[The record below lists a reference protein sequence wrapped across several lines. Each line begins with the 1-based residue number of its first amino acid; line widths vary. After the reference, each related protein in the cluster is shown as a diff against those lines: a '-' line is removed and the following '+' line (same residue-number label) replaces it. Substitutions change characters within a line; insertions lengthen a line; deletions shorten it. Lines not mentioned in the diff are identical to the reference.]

1 MRCEAICA
9 GAILLFPFDA
19 FLAQN
24 APAHTSRIIGI
35 VVDSVHGTGLEG
47 ADVLVSGRTSPVRT
61 DSLGRFAV
69 EGLSPG
75 TYQIGVFHPL
85 LESLGLTLAS
95 RPFSVGRDSTG
106 VADLA
111 IPSVKTLATRYCG
124 RELTQTGPA
133 AIAGRVRD
141 PDTDEA
147 ISGATVSLAWMDI
160 SARNGRELV
169 RVPHE
174 MHVDTDSSGFFRFCG
189 LPTGIEGTVRATRS
203 DLSTADVPVSTSAS
217 LLSFEALTM
226 APSRSARGKGAVR
239 GIVVSQY
246 DKPLIG
252 ARVEAPVTGVFNL
265 SKADGTFSIDSVPTG
280 TQLIYVRQLGF
291 EPVSVQVN
299 VSSRFPAEVRVTLG
313 PITNILD
320 PVLVTA
326 RRDYRLDTQGF
337 FKRQRSGWG
346 TFITRDE
353 IERRRPQFITDLLTN
368 VPGLYVV
375 RTSSGTM
382 LQSDRVRH
390 VGGAGGDC
398 ARLWVDGT
406 EWRAVMPGD
415 LDAFVSARDVAAIE
429 VYRPGTTP
437 AQFAGID
444 DCVTLVVWTQMQLRV
459 ALP

>member
-1 MRCEAICA
+1 MPAIA
-9 GAILLFPFDA
+9 ERILTKYEPV
-19 FLAQN
+19 
-24 APAHTSRIIGI
+24 I
-35 VVDSVHGTGLEG
+35 GLEVHVQLGTKTKIFCSCAVEFG
-47 ADVLVSGRTSPVRT
+47 APPNTTVCPVCLGLPGALPVLSRQAVELAAAAGLALHCQINPFS
-61 DSLGRFAV
+61 RFARKNYFYPDLPK
-69 EGLSPG
+69 G
-75 TYQIGVFHPL
+75 YQI
-85 LESLGLTLAS
+85 
-95 RPFSVGRDSTG
+95 
-106 VADLA
+106 
-111 IPSVKTLATRYCG
+111 
-124 RELTQTGPA
+124 
-133 AIAGRVRD
+133 
-141 PDTDEA
+141 
-147 ISGATVSLAWMDI
+147 
-160 SARNGRELV
+160 
-169 RVPHE
+169 
-174 MHVDTDSSGFFRFCG
+174 
-189 LPTGIEGTVRATRS
+189 
-203 DLSTADVPVSTSAS
+203 
-217 LLSFEALTM
+217 
-226 APSRSARGKGAVR
+226 
-239 GIVVSQY
+239 SQY

-265 SKADGTFSIDSVPTG
+265 SKADGTFAIDSVPTG

-299 VSSRFPAEVRVTLG
+299 VSSRFPAELRVTLG

-326 RRDYRLDTQGF
+326 RRDYRLDTHGF

-368 VPGLYVV
+368 IPGLYVV

-406 EWRAVMPGD
+406 EWRTVMPGD
-415 LDAFVSARDVAAIE
+415 LDAFVSARDVAGIE

-444 DCVTLVVWTQMQLRV
+444 DCVTLVVWTQMQSRV

>member
-1 MRCEAICA
+1 V
-9 GAILLFPFDA
+9 
-19 FLAQN
+19 N
-24 APAHTSRIIGI
+24 
-35 VVDSVHGTGLEG
+35 
-47 ADVLVSGRTSPVRT
+47 T
-61 DSLGRFAV
+61 D
-69 EGLSPG
+69 
-75 TYQIGVFHPL
+75 T
-85 LESLGLTLAS
+85 
-95 RPFSVGRDSTG
+95 
-106 VADLA
+106 
-111 IPSVKTLATRYCG
+111 
-124 RELTQTGPA
+124 
-133 AIAGRVRD
+133 
-141 PDTDEA
+141 
-147 ISGATVSLAWMDI
+147 
-160 SARNGRELV
+160 
-169 RVPHE
+169 
-174 MHVDTDSSGFFRFCG
+174 SGFFKFCG

-203 DLSTADVPVSTSAS
+203 DLPTADVPVSTSAS

-226 APSRSARGKGAVR
+226 APSRSARGKGVVR

-299 VSSRFPAEVRVTLG
+299 VSSRFPAELRVTLG
-313 PITNILD
+313 PIANILD

-368 VPGLYVV
+368 IPGLYVV

-382 LQSDRVRH
+382 LQSDRVLH

-415 LDAFVSARDVAAIE
+415 LDAFVSAHDVAAIE

-437 AQFAGID
+437 AQFAGIG